1 MKRSDLEHVIR
12 AAGSIADVTKLVI
25 IGSQSILGK
34 YPRPPASLT
43 VSNEADLYPP
53 THPERSDLIDAVI
66 GRDSAFHATF
76 GYYADGVDEK
86 TATLPEGWEARLVEI
101 NNDNTQGVSG
111 FCLDPHDL
119 AASKLA
125 AGRDKDLAFVE
136 VMISAGYIDLPT
148 LRERAVT
155 MPVEVQV
162 AQLIFA
168 RISNFEEK
176 QSAKVSPS
184 PGPKLGM

>member
-66 GRDSAFHATF
+66 GRDSSWFWRNFKRSPIFWQWPAALALQWWRRRPDKNCVTKAKIRGRQRFRRL
-76 GYYADGVDEK
+76 YALLSAILGPSTILE
-86 TATLPEGWEARLVEI
+86 
-101 NNDNTQGVSG
+101 TQ
-111 FCLDPHDL
+111 P
-119 AASKLA
+119 
-125 AGRDKDLAFVE
+125 
-136 VMISAGYIDLPT
+136 
-148 LRERAVT
+148 
-155 MPVEVQV
+155 
-162 AQLIFA
+162 
-168 RISNFEEK
+168 N
-176 QSAKVSPS
+176 
-184 PGPKLGM
+184 PGSWI